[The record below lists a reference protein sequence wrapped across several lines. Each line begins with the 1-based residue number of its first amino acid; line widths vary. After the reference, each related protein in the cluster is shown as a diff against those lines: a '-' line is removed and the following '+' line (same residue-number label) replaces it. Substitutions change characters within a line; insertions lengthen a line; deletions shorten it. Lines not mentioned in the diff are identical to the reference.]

1 MTSLANL
8 LNLKEGLDEARYNP
22 EKSIQD
28 GDRLVTMKSQTE
40 LDRSARDLNNR
51 IRHASGKKKKSNQR
65 RIVTGRGM

>member
-1 MTSLANL
+1 MTGLAKLRNY
-8 LNLKEGLDEARYNP
+8 KEGLDEARYSP

-40 LDRSARDLNNR
+40 MDRSARDLNNR
-51 IRHASGKKKKSNQR
+51 IRHTSGKKKKSNQR